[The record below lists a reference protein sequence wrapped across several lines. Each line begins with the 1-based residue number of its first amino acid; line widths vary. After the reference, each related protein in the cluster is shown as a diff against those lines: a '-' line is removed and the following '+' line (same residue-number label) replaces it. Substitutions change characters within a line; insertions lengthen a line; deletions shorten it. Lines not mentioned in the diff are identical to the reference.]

1 MPAVCRKGH
10 ADLPHCSGMVR
21 FGSSENVRVNGI
33 GVSRQYDVN
42 TPHLVPV
49 GRFCVTHAAPIT
61 MGSTTVK
68 VNGRG
73 CGRIFD
79 SIAGCTWVAE
89 GSPNVFAGG

>member
-10 ADLPHCSGMVR
+10 FDIPHCSGMVR

-49 GRFCVTHAAPIT
+49 GLFCVIHAAPIT

-79 SIAGCTWVAE
+79 SIAGCTFVAQ
-89 GSPNVFAGG
+89 GSPNVFAG

>member
-21 FGSSENVRVNGI
+21 FGHSLNVRVNGI
-33 GVSRQYDVN
+33 GVSREGHVN
-42 TPHLVPV
+42 TPHLVPS
-49 GRFCVTHAAPIT
+49 GGLFCAIHAAAIT
-61 MGSTTVK
+61 TGSTTVK

-79 SIAGCTWVAE
+79 LISGCTYVAQ
-89 GSPNVFAGG
+89 GSPNVFAG